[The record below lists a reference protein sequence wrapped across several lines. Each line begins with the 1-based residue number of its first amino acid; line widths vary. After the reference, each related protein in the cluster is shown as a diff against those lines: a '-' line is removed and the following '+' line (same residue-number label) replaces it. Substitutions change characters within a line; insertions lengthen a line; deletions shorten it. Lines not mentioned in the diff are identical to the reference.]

1 MAFATILIGTIDL
14 FGLEEWTEYVLIA
27 AIVLWALAV
36 IGSKVKSVLGH
47 NQVTDDKIKNED
59 SFVGSLIT
67 ALFVVSYLAL
77 SISVLVELS
86 Q

>member
-1 MAFATILIGTIDL
+1 M
-14 FGLEEWTEYVLIA
+14 IA
-27 AIVLWALAV
+27 AIALWAVTV
-36 IGSKVKSVLGH
+36 IGSKVKSVLGR
-47 NQVTDDKIKNED
+47 NQVTDDKVKNED

>member
-1 MAFATILIGTIDL
+1 M
-14 FGLEEWTEYVLIA
+14 IA
-27 AIVLWALAV
+27 AIALWAVAV
-36 IGSKVKSVLGH
+36 IGSKVKLVLGR